1 MPKLKLRS
9 KLRLKI
15 PVKKRYE
22 KNMLLSALSILLAAT
37 IISII
42 KGATFSTIIPFQTI
56 TIPIING
63 ITVILCLI
71 LFFINEN
78 YRLQSVI
85 LFIQAI
91 LTTLTGYETL
101 GTFLYSAM
109 LILLFCNKFFVTNAR
124 KKISI
129 ISICWLLTL
138 TSLIPLDISRF
149 LLALLLTAFF
159 AGFYAYIYAKL
170 EDNLHLFVP
179 IKPIFNKT
187 IKLPEVGSKIILS
200 DFGLTKRQINFLKD
214 YMYTKLNYKEIADKY
229 MVSIS
234 TVKKDMT
241 DIFSIFGVQN
251 KNELTLLLSQYKL
264 V

>member
-1 MPKLKLRS
+1 
-9 KLRLKI
+9 
-15 PVKKRYE
+15 
-22 KNMLLSALSILLAAT
+22 
-37 IISII
+37 
-42 KGATFSTIIPFQTI
+42 
-56 TIPIING
+56 
-63 ITVILCLI
+63 
-71 LFFINEN
+71 
-78 YRLQSVI
+78 
-85 LFIQAI
+85 
-91 LTTLTGYETL
+91 
-101 GTFLYSAM
+101 M

-129 ISICWLLTL
+129 ISICWLLTM

-159 AGFYAYIYAKL
+159 AGFYAYIYTKL

-179 IKPIFNKT
+179 IKPIFNQT

-200 DFGLTKRQINFLKD
+200 DFDLTKRQINFLKD
-214 YMYTKLNYKEIADKY
+214 CMYTKLSYKEIADKY